1 MMVGNLGSYLLLTRL
16 AKAVGGPW
24 VLLIGLPL
32 LGALAAYGAQG
43 IPQFI
48 RMCKSDERDD

>member
-1 MMVGNLGSYLLLTRL
+1 MVGNLGSYLLLTRL

-32 LGALAAYGAQG
+32 LGALLAYGAHG
-43 IPQFI
+43 IPPLI
-48 RMCKSDERDD
+48 RMVDSDEDDD

>member
-1 MMVGNLGSYLLLTRL
+1 MVGNLGSYLLLTRL
-16 AKAVGGPW
+16 AKTVGGPW

-32 LGALAAYGAQG
+32 LGALAVYGAQG
-43 IPQFI
+43 IPQLI